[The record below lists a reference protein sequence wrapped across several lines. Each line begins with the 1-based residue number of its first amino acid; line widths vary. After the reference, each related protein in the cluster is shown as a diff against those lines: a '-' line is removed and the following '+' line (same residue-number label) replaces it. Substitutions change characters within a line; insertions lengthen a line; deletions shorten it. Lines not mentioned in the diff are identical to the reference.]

1 MPMSLH
7 AIDGDTNGGS
17 SSLGNETKPVYI
29 DSTGRFALGNEY
41 YSTNDVYNK
50 TEIDNKFSEFNG
62 FIDAPGDGTITI
74 KKNGFPV
81 GSFTMNQ
88 STSDE
93 IDLIITEYEVF
104 TGATASTDG
113 TSGLVPMP
121 IKGDDVKYLKG
132 DGTWSTLGN
141 ASSADTITTNPVLE
155 AANNKISVTV
165 GGKKSNELTVPFATT
180 SDKIYTSVASD
191 NLTYYIPFVSNNSAD
206 YKDLK
211 QNTNL
216 TYNPYDGIL
225 NSLIITTTNLNSIDI
240 TATNIYIG
248 DNKLEELFA
257 PIEHYHNYLPLTGG
271 TLIPENSNTPLTLKG
286 TETSLDSWLA
296 FSNNNGYLASV
307 GVNYNKEL

>member
-41 YSTNDVYNK
+41 YSISDVYNK

-62 FIDAPGDGTITI
+62 SIDAPGDGTITI
-74 KKNGFPV
+74 KKNGVPV

-104 TGATASTDG
+104 TGATASTNG
-113 TSGLVPMP
+113 TSGLVPSP
-121 IKGDDVKYLKG
+121 IIGDDVKYLRG

-165 GGKKSNELTVPFATT
+165 GGKKSNELTVPFATI
-180 SDKIYTSVASD
+180 SDKIYTSNTSNNLTHYITFVSD
-191 NLTYYIPFVSNNSAD
+191 NSDD

-211 QNTNL
+211 QNVNL
-216 TYNPYDGIL
+216 TYNPYDGVL
-225 NSLIITTTNLNSIDI
+225 NALSINTVNLNSTDINSTNI

-248 DNKLEELFA
+248 DNKLEEIFA
-257 PIEHYHNYLPLTGG
+257 PIH
-271 TLIPENSNTPLTLKG
+271 
-286 TETSLDSWLA
+286 
-296 FSNNNGYLASV
+296 
-307 GVNYNKEL
+307 